1 MRTAA
6 IAALSLTAAAFAEPP
21 RVIRMVPDHG
31 DTGVDPTLTEIRI
44 EFDQD
49 MAVDSQSI
57 CGGGPTFP
65 KLTGRPRWDGPRA
78 VIVPVALEPGKPYNL
93 GVNCAS
99 FRNFKNVKGESAEIT
114 VLSFDTGMLG
124 APGLAPL
131 DRDTN
136 GRAINALHGAI
147 DTNYSYRD
155 LRVKNW
161 DAAFNAAREAMLSA
175 TSRAQFARAAAA
187 MLAGA
192 ADPHMSLSVGRAR
205 FATFRVDRPANVDPP
220 LIPQVVPEWR
230 SLNRVVSTG
239 RFEDGIAYLSI
250 SAWPGDEASLTP
262 AHEFLDGLNAKGLIL
277 DVRGNGGGD
286 ELAARRIAARF
297 TSEPAVYSRNRT
309 RDGSGGW
316 TRVFDRTVEPSD
328 TPRFAGRVAVLMGPA
343 CMSSNESFLLMMR
356 HGAKATLVGEA
367 SYGSSGNPKPV
378 DLGNGVTIVLPSW
391 EDQEPDGTILEGRG
405 AQPDVPA
412 SLGAEPFQDGI
423 LEAALA
429 VLRRPN

>member
-6 IAALSLTAAAFAEPP
+6 IAALCLTAAAFAEPP

-31 DTGVDPTLTEIRI
+31 DSGVDPTLTEIRI

-99 FRNFKNVKGESAEIT
+99 FRNFKNVKGEPAEIT

-124 APGLAPL
+124 APPVASL

-136 GRAINALHGAI
+136 GRAINALRGAI

-161 DAAFNAAREAMLSA
+161 DAAFNGAREAMLSA

-192 ADPHMSLSVGRAR
+192 ADPHMALSVGRAR

-250 SAWPGDEASLTP
+250 SAWPGDEASLAP
-262 AHEFLDGLNAKGLIL
+262 AHEFLDGLDAKGLIL

-297 TSEPAVYSRNRT
+297 TSVSAVYSRNRT
-309 RDGSGGW
+309 RDGAGGW

-328 TPRFAGRVAVLMGPA
+328 KPRFAGRVAVLTGPA

-405 AQPDVPA
+405 VQPDVPA